1 MKKSLLS
8 DAEYNAHV
16 TGDQNAPSLYV
27 GTYGKYNNG
36 SIAGAW
42 VDLSTFSDGEEFF
55 KFCQA
60 LHGDEPCPEL
70 MFQDYQNFPSSLY
83 RESMGIAD
91 IDKIIDLFSDYSAD
105 EIEIIGEYWEE
116 NDAHAEPQHILDSLV
131 FTGDFDDYAN
141 EMADELIGD
150 NDSFLA
156 RYFNYS
162 AFARDLKF
170 DYTVTSHYVFEAC

>member
-8 DAEYNAHV
+8 AAEYKAHV

-27 GTYGKYNNG
+27 GTYGKYNGG

-55 KFCQA
+55 KFCKA
-60 LHGDEPCPEL
+60 LHGDERDPEF

-83 RESMGIAD
+83 SECMGIKD
-91 IDKIIDLFSDYSAD
+91 LDKIISLFSEYSDD
-105 EIEIIGEYWEE
+105 EREIIFEYWEE
-116 NDAHAEPQHILDSLV
+116 NDANAEPQDILDSLV
-131 FTGDFDDYAN
+131 YTGDFDDYAN
-141 EMADELIGD
+141 DVADELIGD
-150 NDSFLA
+150 NDSILA
-156 RYFNYS
+156 QYFNYS

-170 DYTVTSHYVFEAC
+170 DYTVTSHYVFTAC

>member
-8 DAEYNAHV
+8 AAEYKKHV
-16 TGDQNAPSLYV
+16 TGDSTTPSLYV

-55 KFCQA
+55 KFCKA
-60 LHGDEPCPEL
+60 LHSDERDPEF

-91 IDKIIDLFSDYSAD
+91 VEKIIDLFSDYSAD

-116 NDAHAEPQHILDSLV
+116 SDKHAEPQDILDSLV
-131 FTGDFDDYAN
+131 YTGDFDDYAN

-150 NDSFLA
+150 NDSILA

-170 DYTVTSHYVFEAC
+170 DYTVTSHYVFTAC